1 MNPASSPLPGVG
13 GGFPAIPIWYPPVS
27 MKWLAT
33 GLLLFLGAVAHRVKP
48 HLRQYF
54 VTPFGFFG
62 TAVLAYVLYESVFPP
77 MAFALLFVLLMMWSA
92 QMSNEEGWRGGGG
105 GEAIGGRAAG
115 SGEEVDMFLN
125 YSDMDYVNNNKRWFV
140 ERVLKEK
147 PLGIQEKD
155 VATYPVSGY

>member
-1 MNPASSPLPGVG
+1 
-13 GGFPAIPIWYPPVS
+13 
-27 MKWLAT
+27 
-33 GLLLFLGAVAHRVKP
+33 
-48 HLRQYF
+48 
-54 VTPFGFFG
+54 
-62 TAVLAYVLYESVFPP
+62 

-92 QMSNEEGWRGGGG
+92 EMSNEEGWRGGGG